1 MHRLTLITSIRD
13 RMEVI
18 TPLVKDGN
26 ILDLGVVD
34 SRRKRHETSTRLKT
48 KANLLFRQICE
59 INPGTLGVDIDS
71 EGIEILRQEGGYCVT
86 TADVMTMNLGA
97 QFDVI
102 IAGEI
107 IEHLD
112 NPGQFLRNMRQHLTA
127 NGTLLISTPN
137 PFYIKQFWKIWR
149 YNRPQVHEEHTC
161 WFDPLTLSY
170 LCRLSGL
177 NPYALYWIKS
187 RKQLLKTWPQWFRS
201 YLSHSFII
209 LVKPG
214 K

>member
-1 MHRLTLITSIRD
+1 MQTIVSTGSIRD

-18 TPLVKDGN
+18 APLVEKGK

-34 SRRKRHETSTRLKT
+34 SRRMRHQTSARLAT
-48 KANLLFRQICE
+48 KANLLFRQICK
-59 INPGTLGVDIDS
+59 INPGTLGVDIDND
-71 EGIEILRQEGGYCVT
+71 GVKILQQEGYQVK
-86 TADVMTMNLGA
+86 TANVMTMDLEE

-112 NPGQFLRNMRQHLTA
+112 NPGQFLQNMRQHLRM
-127 NGTLLISTPN
+127 NGTLVISTPN
-137 PFYIKQFWKIWR
+137 PFYIKQFWKICR

-161 WFDPLTLSY
+161 WFDPITLSH

-177 NPYALYWIKS
+177 SPYAMYWIKS
-187 RKQLLKTWPQWFRS
+187 RKQRFKTWPQWFRS
-201 YLSHSFII
+201 YFSHSYII
-209 LVKPG
+209 LAKPE